1 MNVDADVYVGI
12 DVHITISVLV
22 SVGDDISQIGLR
34 DVYDVF
40 TFQAQQHQLEQ

>member
-22 SVGDDISQIGLR
+22 SVCDDISQISHR
-34 DVYDVF
+34 DAREMF
-40 TFQAQQHQLEQ
+40 TFQVQQHQLEQ